1 METALFFLIF
11 FSLSGYL
18 CLSLCPDMENENSL
32 DAVLYLKVRYLIP
45 CPFYTVP
52 QPNISRNAKIAQG
65 QSKMQHLKEFKHPNE
80 RGGKKVF
87 CGRAEAL
94 KMTAMFG
101 FFLLLTHRLQIVQ
114 FAALC
119 LMIPVLDNRWL
130 LSPTAQCKHLIWF
143 CYYCCSISMQK
154 YFGML
159 PDQHWVQVQLRDFC
173 VIHPSAGEH
182 NRRGKFLWCQN

>member
-1 METALFFLIF
+1 METALFFLFF

-80 RGGKKVF
+80 RGKKS
-87 CGRAEAL
+87 
-94 KMTAMFG
+94 
-101 FFLLLTHRLQIVQ
+101 LLWESWSPENDSNVWILSVTHRLQIVQ

-173 VIHPSAGEH
+173 VIQPSAGEH
-182 NRRGKFLWCQN
+182 SRRGKFLWCQN

>member
-1 METALFFLIF
+1 
-11 FSLSGYL
+11 
-18 CLSLCPDMENENSL
+18 MENENSL

-101 FFLLLTHRLQIVQ
+101 FVLLPIGFR
-114 FAALC
+114 
-119 LMIPVLDNRWL
+119 
-130 LSPTAQCKHLIWF
+130 
-143 CYYCCSISMQK
+143 
-154 YFGML
+154 
-159 PDQHWVQVQLRDFC
+159 
-173 VIHPSAGEH
+173 
-182 NRRGKFLWCQN
+182 